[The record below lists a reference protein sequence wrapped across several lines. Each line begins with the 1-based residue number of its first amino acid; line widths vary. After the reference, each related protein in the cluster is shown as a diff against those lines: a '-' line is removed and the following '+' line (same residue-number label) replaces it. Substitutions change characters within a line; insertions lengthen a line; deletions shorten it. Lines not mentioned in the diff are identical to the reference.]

1 MAAQKGIAQPVKFA
15 RFLGLVMRGRN
26 KRKAA
31 PPRLLQAPFHKRNK
45 FRRIVDFAV
54 LPGRLQSAGVGKTAG
69 RKSRVGQLPNE
80 KIIVRAGELN
90 AAKSQNSTVK

>member
-1 MAAQKGIAQPVKFA
+1 MAAQNGIAPAVQFA
-15 RFLGLVMRGRN
+15 RFPGFVVRGGN
-26 KRKAA
+26 KRQAA
-31 PPRLLQAPFHKRNK
+31 PPRLLQARFHKRNK
-45 FRRIVDFAV
+45 IRRIVDFAV